1 MKKKIAIFIMTA
13 LLTVSVAIPAS
24 AASAASYTT
33 NLSNVHN
40 DEITE
45 VNPERTAE
53 IEKLNDERS
62 KLLQSD
68 DQGEKLAEN
77 QKKLEDLG
85 VEFLSTDEVQQRFG
99 DDAPVADLLNAI
111 KAYESNSVS
120 PSVNP
125 PQKSGIVWESFR
137 NDFTKNGIVYE
148 VQHLT
153 AKPSSSS
160 SSPLQGTNV
169 AVIQTTSSFRVA
181 VENLMFTIAKA
192 GASTISDGFGIAIS
206 FYDAVKSFISDANF
220 NATTT
225 VDNVQ
230 ITYQTTQMQ
239 SIDYMYVK
247 EKSKNDN
254 TQVLSFVTNEVY
266 GSTSALIPKF
276 YYGSNGAGT
285 SSKSINVPK
294 EFAYKAK
301 KHRDGSQAVA
311 SYLDPVYQ
319 PRQSFINELQ
329 VTGIKGQKIHFIPM
343 IVVTEPGRL

>member
-1 MKKKIAIFIMTA
+1 MKKKLAIFIMTA
-13 LLTVSVAIPAS
+13 LLTLAVSIP
-24 AASAASYTT
+24 ASAASYTT

-85 VEFLSTDEVQQRFG
+85 VEFLSTNEVQQRFG

-169 AVIQTTSSFRVA
+169 AVIQT
-181 VENLMFTIAKA
+181 NK
-192 GASTISDGFGIAIS
+192 
-206 FYDAVKSFISDANF
+206 
-220 NATTT
+220 
-225 VDNVQ
+225 
-230 ITYQTTQMQ
+230 
-239 SIDYMYVK
+239 
-247 EKSKNDN
+247 
-254 TQVLSFVTNEVY
+254 
-266 GSTSALIPKF
+266 LI
-276 YYGSNGAGT
+276 
-285 SSKSINVPK
+285 
-294 EFAYKAK
+294 
-301 KHRDGSQAVA
+301 
-311 SYLDPVYQ
+311 
-319 PRQSFINELQ
+319 
-329 VTGIKGQKIHFIPM
+329 
-343 IVVTEPGRL
+343 